1 MNYTQMFANGGKTND
16 QELIRGIQKILGVDD
31 AQMEQLLQIGIN
43 KYGSLEG
50 IGQALNEATQ
60 GLTQNSTPEE
70 IQAAVAS
77 VFATNADSQMFK
89 CGGKLQQ
96 LVSRFGNGGIA
107 ECGCGCGGVKLK
119 QEGGIAPKV
128 LQGSTP
134 TRAAAL
140 AGLRTVRV
148 PDTNVAKRRR
158 VGAVRDNEGGLHLYE
173 SADVNGNSAQT
184 AITIH
189 PGDTVIN
196 QSVLRRSG

>member
-31 AQMEQLLQIGIN
+31 TQMEQLLQIGIN

-96 LVSRFGNGGIA
+96 LVSRFGKGGIA

-134 TRAAAL
+134 TRSAAL